1 MKDKKEV
8 EIRFQIDSTMEERI
22 RSSLLQ
28 IGWVSGKIM
37 SQTDTYFCATY
48 YMDNKIT
55 NDCPYVVRTRESE
68 QGSTLTYKSFQGNA
82 DGGWVEIESAVND
95 ISAIKDIL
103 RNIGQVDYL
112 LISKQRLSGTID
124 DVEVN
129 IDYVENLGL
138 FVEMEIFDQ
147 NVNLGRRKLLS
158 LAEKIGLSEEN
169 IETRGYVQLMEEK
182 MRS

>member
-1 MKDKKEV
+1 MKNKKEI
-8 EIRFQIDSTMEERI
+8 EIRFQIDSTMKDSI
-22 RSSLLQ
+22 HNSLLQ
-28 IGWVSGKIM
+28 IGWVSREVM
-37 SQTDTYFCATY
+37 NQADTYFCAKY

-55 NDCPYVVRTRESE
+55 SDCPYVVRTRESE
-68 QGSTLTYKSFQGNA
+68 QCSTLTYKSFQGNT
-82 DGGWVEIESAVND
+82 DGGWIEIESGVND
-95 ISAIKDIL
+95 ISAIKEIL
-103 RNIGQVDYL
+103 RNIGQIDYL
-112 LISKQRLSGTID
+112 LISKQRLSGMVD
-124 DVEVN
+124 DIEVN
-129 IDYVENLGL
+129 IDYIDNLGL